1 MEAFERL
8 MSFFMTPKCYEEIFF
23 KFNLTNVDC
32 LKMIISKGLGYGILA
47 GSLLLRVPQIIKIVS
62 AGSGKGI
69 SLFSEIL
76 SMIAIFGAMS
86 YGYYN
91 KYPIAAY
98 GDTFFLYLQSI
109 IIFLLILFYD
119 KNFLIILLSF
129 PVFSSISYMVY
140 ANMLHKEIIFT
151 LNGLSV
157 FLNVISRLY
166 QAFLNYRNGS
176 TGALSA
182 ITLVLQFLGCVA
194 RIFTSIQETGDYNL
208 IMSFVIASAANGVL
222 VLQLFY
228 YWNSDKKAVKAQK
241 KKN

>member
-1 MEAFERL
+1 
-8 MSFFMTPKCYEEIFF
+8 
-23 KFNLTNVDC
+23 
-32 LKMIISKGLGYGILA
+32 
-47 GSLLLRVPQIIKIVS
+47 
-62 AGSGKGI
+62 
-69 SLFSEIL
+69 
-76 SMIAIFGAMS
+76 
-86 YGYYN
+86 
-91 KYPIAAY
+91 
-98 GDTFFLYLQSI
+98 
-109 IIFLLILFYD
+109 
-119 KNFLIILLSF
+119 
-129 PVFSSISYMVY
+129 
-140 ANMLHKEIIFT
+140 LHKEIIFT